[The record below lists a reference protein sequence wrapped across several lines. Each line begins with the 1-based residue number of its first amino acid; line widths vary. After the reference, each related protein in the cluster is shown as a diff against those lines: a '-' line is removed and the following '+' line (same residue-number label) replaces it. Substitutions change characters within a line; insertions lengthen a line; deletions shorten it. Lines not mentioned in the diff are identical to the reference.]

1 MTTSGKPELRL
12 VAGTIWMVGMRWSMR
27 LAGLISTLILAR
39 LLAPEDFGIIAM
51 AKVAVGLLEALSTS
65 GVELALIR
73 TRDRSHDLYNT
84 AWTIRLIQ
92 RAIMACVLFLS
103 APLAVS
109 YFDEPRTLAVIQLL
123 AVAMLLKGFVNIGTV
138 DFRKDLDF
146 RAEFRLGV
154 LEKSISVI
162 IAISLAL
169 VLRNYWALTL
179 AIAAEAVV
187 AVILSYFL
195 HPYRPRISFSR
206 WNDLWR
212 FSLWILANRLA
223 FFANARLDQIS
234 VGGTFSTSALGFYNF
249 GSELGTLPG
258 DEVAE
263 PLRRSVYPNL
273 STISGNSD
281 EFAQTTLK
289 IFAAAAFLLLPI
301 GFGLAA
307 IAPSF
312 VPVVLGDKWGPAA
325 PVLSIAAIYGAIA
338 GLTSVLELPLLITGK
353 ERIAAFVAWAQVS
366 LLFPAVFI
374 ATRYEN
380 LSYVAGARALI
391 VFIGFL
397 MILWIAA
404 RVLNSS
410 MFRLVSSA
418 WRSFAASAIMYM
430 FIVQF
435 ITPVNANSPITL
447 LFTVLLG
454 VAAYPLFMFTF
465 WTLAGRPEGPES
477 EIIRQASGYI
487 RNLRGPN
494 P

>member
-1 MTTSGKPELRL
+1 
-12 VAGTIWMVGMRWSMR
+12 
-27 LAGLISTLILAR
+27 
-39 LLAPEDFGIIAM
+39 
-51 AKVAVGLLEALSTS
+51 
-65 GVELALIR
+65 
-73 TRDRSHDLYNT
+73 
-84 AWTIRLIQ
+84 
-92 RAIMACVLFLS
+92 MACLLFLA

-138 DFRKDLDF
+138 DFRKDLNF

-154 LEKSISVI
+154 LEKLISVT

-169 VLRNYWALTL
+169 MLRNYWALTL

-273 STISGNSD
+273 STISGNTD

-289 IFAAAAFLLLPI
+289 VFAAAAFLLLPI

-397 MILWIAA
+397 MILWITA

-435 ITPVNANSPITL
+435 ITPANANSPVTL
-447 LFTVLLG
+447 LFTVLVG
-454 VAAYPLFMFTF
+454 IAAYPVFMVTL
-465 WTLAGRPEGPES
+465 WTLAGRPDGPES
-477 EIIRQASGYI
+477 EIIQQVSGYI
-487 RNLRGPN
+487 RNWRGQN
-494 P
+494 LH